1 MTGQELRAR
10 IETSWPARRMLSLA
24 EKIADGIVHAIGL
37 MLALVAGS
45 VLLTLA
51 VMRTAPAEVPAIAV
65 YVGAFV
71 LLLGVSMAFNLWPQ
85 NAVKRV
91 LARFDQAAIFLFIA
105 ATYTP
110 FLTQVWTTPLGVG
123 LTIFVWSASLIGIA
137 LKLTLPWRF
146 DRLAIP
152 LYLVIGWSG
161 VLVFQDLARTL
172 PPQALVLLL
181 AGGLSYSFGIVFHLW
196 EKLKFNSALWH
207 GFVVVGATLHL
218 FAIFEA
224 MVFSRW

>member
-1 MTGQELRAR
+1 MTGQELQTR
-10 IETSWPARRMLSLA
+10 IGTNWRGGRIGTLA
-24 EKIADGIVHAIGL
+24 EKVADGIVHGVGL
-37 MLALVAGS
+37 VLALVAGT
-45 VLLTLA
+45 VLLTLSIL
-51 VMRTAPAEVPAIAV
+51 RTAPAEVPAIAI

-71 LLLGVSMAFNLWPQ
+71 LLLGVSMASNLWPQ

-110 FLTQVWTTPLGVG
+110 FLIGVWGTPRGVG
-123 LTIFVWSASLIGIA
+123 LTVFVWSASLIGVT
-137 LKLTLPWRF
+137 LKLALPQRF
-146 DRLAIP
+146 SRLAIP
-152 LYLVIGWSG
+152 FYLAIGWSG

-172 PPQALVLLL
+172 PQQALILLR
-181 AGGLSYSFGIVFHLW
+181 AGGLCYSFGIVFHLW
-196 EKLKFNSALWH
+196 QKLKFNTALWH
-207 GFVVVGATLHL
+207 GFVVIGASLHL